1 MLSRFGRSWTIP
13 LFRVPLLLAGDN
25 YYQSLME
32 WNIAP
37 TATRAGL
44 MQDFS
49 VAVWCEVLLCL
60 AQYSCGLRFCV
71 VASANSYM
79 VLHLP
84 LYPPRLGS
92 GLPARV
98 PCICCISP
106 ILLALHRVLMLA
118 WLFFSKSMCVLH
130 VIFLS
135 GDITQYCR
143 RLH

>member
-1 MLSRFGRSWTIP
+1 
-13 LFRVPLLLAGDN
+13 
-25 YYQSLME
+25 
-32 WNIAP
+32 
-37 TATRAGL
+37 

-60 AQYSCGLRFCV
+60 AQYSCGLRVCV
-71 VASANSYM
+71 VASADSHM

-98 PCICCISP
+98 LCICCIFPHLPCPPQSP
-106 ILLALHRVLMLA
+106 YC
-118 WLFFSKSMCVLH
+118 WLGSFLSKSMCVLH

-135 GDITQYCR
+135 GDITPYCK